1 MTRNAADNWSPADN
15 PYAIAVSEAQWWSE
29 AARLAIVRMRRDDH
43 RGFGWFSPQQI
54 DARNLVLAL
63 RQVLRAERLEQAALE
78 DLNIDR
84 AVRDALARAAKRFTD
99 DLPGIEVMRDG
110 LTHFDEW
117 SRGMGRGPQE
127 KRRRMGHV
135 PRDVARDFWRFG
147 YDPEAGTV
155 SFGPYSIDVNVAERA
170 VRELSLAVYQ
180 AAREVDKKST
190 VELRARTV
198 AALTTAGISCDTAD
212 AVLKVSPGT
221 DLKVW
226 LSVDGVV
233 GGGDLPTRIVDA
245 LAVAGLRLVSVHD
258 PQADDQARRLGRTE
272 LLYVELEA

>member
-1 MTRNAADNWSPADN
+1 MVERS
-15 PYAIAVSEAQWWSE
+15 
-29 AARLAIVRMRRDDH
+29 RLLAIVRMRRDDH

-155 SFGPYSIDVNVAERA
+155 SFGSYSIDVNVAERA

-198 AALTTAGISCDTAD
+198 AAAEVTSLPESSMLSRSPVSGSSPSMTPRPMTKPDGWAGQSRCTW
-212 AVLKVSPGT
+212 SP
-221 DLKVW
+221 
-226 LSVDGVV
+226 
-233 GGGDLPTRIVDA
+233 
-245 LAVAGLRLVSVHD
+245 
-258 PQADDQARRLGRTE
+258 RRSSSI
-272 LLYVELEA
+272 